1 MLSALHLIIG
11 QHHPFDPFLTSPR
24 GTKSPWKPAMIKL
37 QSKHNLWM
45 KPSLDSRVPRILFKE
60 KTFMK
65 KIAWRCE
72 KMQLNRRRIRIL
84 LLPLPNIYDL
94 LFLRCFAGFKKLKM
108 DNYQWIIS
116 SIEMVNN

>member
-1 MLSALHLIIG
+1 
-11 QHHPFDPFLTSPR
+11 
-24 GTKSPWKPAMIKL
+24 
-37 QSKHNLWM
+37 
-45 KPSLDSRVPRILFKE
+45 
-60 KTFMK
+60 MK
-65 KIAWRCE
+65 KIAGRYE
-72 KMQLNRRRIRIL
+72 KMQLNRTRIRIL